1 MTTQAERQAQARIDA
16 LTPEPIVDV
25 DVEWLE
31 EAVTQMLA
39 GNDTHSVLTGVPFSL
54 AIVEA
59 KLEADKDYREYAI
72 ELAQKFIWQA
82 HDHSDE
88 AAIDYDGAQTD
99 FKDFVRTM
107 VGEMIA
113 DYYEDHCE
121 EMRKDDEYESAAD
134 AAYWGE
140 L

>member
-16 LTPEPIVDV
+16 LTPEPFVDV
-25 DVEWLE
+25 DVDWLE

-39 GNDTHSVLTGVPFSL
+39 GNDTHSCLTGVPLTL

-88 AAIDYDGAQTD
+88 AAIDYDGAQSD
-99 FKDFVRTM
+99 FKGFVREM

-134 AAYWGE
+134 AAYWG
-140 L
+140 